1 MKTFNEMTIAEKIK
15 SIGSLNN
22 IDHAVRLVG
31 VLGGTVCGYSGLTV
45 STIEAGVLEF
55 EERGGRVWLK

>member
-15 SIGSLNN
+15 KIGSLND
-22 IDHAVRLVG
+22 IAHAVRLVG
-31 VLGGTVCGYSGLTV
+31 VLGGTVCGYNGLTV

-55 EERGGRVWLK
+55 EEREGRIWPI

>member
-31 VLGGTVCGYSGLTV
+31 VLGGTVCGYDGLTV
-45 STIEAGVLEF
+45 YTIEAGALEF
-55 EERGGRVWLK
+55 EERGGRVWPI

>member
-15 SIGSLNN
+15 SIGSLNDIN
-22 IDHAVRLVG
+22 HAVRLVG
-31 VLGGTVCGYSGLTV
+31 VLGGTVCGYDGLTV
-45 STIEAGVLEF
+45 STIEAGTLEF

>member
-15 SIGSLNN
+15 KIGSLNN

-31 VLGGTVCGYSGLTV
+31 VLGGTVCGYNGLTV
-45 STIEAGVLEF
+45 STVEAGELEF
-55 EERGGRVWLK
+55 EERDGRIWPK

>member
-15 SIGSLNN
+15 SIGSLND
-22 IDHAVRLVG
+22 IAHAVRLVG
-31 VLGGTVCGYSGLTV
+31 VLGGTVCGYDGLSV
-45 STIEAGVLEF
+45 STIEAGTLEF

>member
-15 SIGSLNN
+15 KIGSLNN

-31 VLGGTVCGYSGLTV
+31 VLGGTVCGYNGLTV
-45 STIEAGVLEF
+45 STVEAGEIEF
-55 EERGGRVWLK
+55 IERDGRIWPK

>member
-1 MKTFNEMTIAEKIK
+1 MKTFHEMTIAEKIK
-15 SIGSLNN
+15 RIGSLNN

-45 STIEAGVLEF
+45 STVEAGEIEF
-55 EERGGRVWLK
+55 TERDGRIWPI